1 MPAPALLGLGETQE
15 TGLSERKPS
24 WRRTGI
30 GAGIVVAV
38 ALGLGFVLTTI
49 AKAPAAG
56 AAGPPGGARGHAG
69 RGGGGPGEFRPMTTV
84 GTARVQRGSVPID
97 LSALGTVTAA
107 ATVNLTARVSGLLDA
122 VLFTEG
128 QMVRKGQ
135 TLAVIDPR
143 PYQVAVQQAQGQLRR
158 DQALLQTAKLDLAR
172 YETLRG
178 QDSISGQTYDTQA
191 ALVRQ
196 NEATVSADQASVA
209 NAKLNL
215 SFTGLTSP
223 ITGRVGLRQIDA
235 GNQIAANQAT
245 ALATIAQI
253 SPITVV
259 FSLPQSA
266 IASVI
271 KSHGG
276 AGLPVTLFDRGGG
289 TVIAQGALAT
299 LDNQIDTT
307 TGTVRAK
314 ARFANADGALFP
326 NQFVN
331 VVLRVDTLRDQ
342 VVVPTTAIRHGPQG
356 DFAWVLQAD
365 RTVKSRPV
373 TVGPGTAETVS
384 ITSGLSA
391 DETVIT
397 DGGDRLRDGGKVTLA
412 RPQGSG
418 PGGAGALSGTHGAW
432 RHHGGGAQ
440 GDRPAS

>member
-1 MPAPALLGLGETQE
+1 
-15 TGLSERKPS
+15 
-24 WRRTGI
+24 
-30 GAGIVVAV
+30 
-38 ALGLGFVLTTI
+38 
-49 AKAPAAG
+49 
-56 AAGPPGGARGHAG
+56 
-69 RGGGGPGEFRPMTTV
+69 MTTV

-384 ITSGLSA
+384 INSGLSA